1 MYRSMLGVQP
11 AQSRHDNWLTQVSI
25 LLDDN
30 MEHARMVIEEARQ
43 GEGES
48 AWYEL
53 YNLLLSFNTLRGNH
67 AHGGRVSIWPQP
79 YLY

>member
-1 MYRSMLGVQP
+1 MSGVQP
-11 AQSRHDNWLTQVSI
+11 AQSRHDNRPAQVSI
-25 LLDDN
+25 SLDDH

-43 GEGES
+43 GKGES

-53 YNLLLSFNTLRGNH
+53 YNLLLSFNALRGNH
-67 AHGGRVSIWPQP
+67 AHGGRVSVWHQP